1 MVKKKRLDET
11 EEKPSNENI
20 DLAALIN
27 DLRASDK
34 EKKETS
40 SALPMEEEKKAPAK
54 EVREEKGRDKEV
66 KDMRD
71 KRDAREEPEGGSE
84 DRGSERESGGDKDDD
99 EEDEKVNPLE
109 TELLIERETLK
120 KVGEE
125 LMSKKKQLTKLKEKL
140 DEKWAE
146 VKEKESAIKRA
157 TEILIKQKEEIQE
170 RMGRA
175 DEKERAISE
184 RLNNLDEKERKAA
197 EFKDRT
203 KEIDAREMN
212 TRAYEDELK
221 QRELRVKRLEED
233 MAKCARCSAKDN
245 FRALDL
251 MIQELKD
258 FGIHDK
264 EAEETLAQM
273 RGDMDLGNNEAA
285 FEKGESLLK
294 RLKDRKE
301 QEIAKGLIY
310 MMVRAEGELKHAKE
324 VAKTS
329 VSLET
334 PERWLTEARN
344 LMEKQE
350 YKSAEYY
357 IREAEFALQAIARG
371 VSVGD
376 SGGQQAA
383 APAPVEGKTYACPSC
398 STSFTI
404 DTPQR
409 PVKVQC
415 PGCHLELVIRED
427 VTYA

>member
-1 MVKKKRLDET
+1 
-11 EEKPSNENI
+11 
-20 DLAALIN
+20 
-27 DLRASDK
+27 
-34 EKKETS
+34 
-40 SALPMEEEKKAPAK
+40 
-54 EVREEKGRDKEV
+54 
-66 KDMRD
+66 
-71 KRDAREEPEGGSE
+71 
-84 DRGSERESGGDKDDD
+84 
-99 EEDEKVNPLE
+99 
-109 TELLIERETLK
+109 
-120 KVGEE
+120 
-125 LMSKKKQLTKLKEKL
+125 
-140 DEKWAE
+140 
-146 VKEKESAIKRA
+146 
-157 TEILIKQKEEIQE
+157 
-170 RMGRA
+170 
-175 DEKERAISE
+175 
-184 RLNNLDEKERKAA
+184 
-197 EFKDRT
+197 
-203 KEIDAREMN
+203 
-212 TRAYEDELK
+212 
-221 QRELRVKRLEED
+221 
-233 MAKCARCSAKDN
+233 
-245 FRALDL
+245 
-251 MIQELKD
+251 
-258 FGIHDK
+258 
-264 EAEETLAQM
+264 M